1 MALRLKSAKPWAGQT
16 TLAWHK
22 RMVWHAEPAGYIE
35 SNGGRVLAAVCLT
48 GKPHSSKLAL
58 SPTRLDELRKN
69 MDQNLNTGGWEGALA
84 EPLGLERAALAN
96 PDLPVS
102 FVAESLMSLVEPR
115 EDSMPFVPR
124 G

>member
-1 MALRLKSAKPWAGQT
+1 
-16 TLAWHK
+16 
-22 RMVWHAEPAGYIE
+22 
-35 SNGGRVLAAVCLT
+35 
-48 GKPHSSKLAL
+48 
-58 SPTRLDELRKN
+58 